1 MDEKSRNVTLI
12 TINIS
17 EHKDKLKGRDNSI
30 RFLKF
35 QLLLFLKDL
44 KCENMKR
51 KVKRK

>member
-1 MDEKSRNVTLI
+1 MKRNVTLI

-35 QLLLFLKDL
+35 QLLLFLRL
-44 KCENMKR
+44 KMWKYEKESKK
-51 KVKRK
+51 KVK